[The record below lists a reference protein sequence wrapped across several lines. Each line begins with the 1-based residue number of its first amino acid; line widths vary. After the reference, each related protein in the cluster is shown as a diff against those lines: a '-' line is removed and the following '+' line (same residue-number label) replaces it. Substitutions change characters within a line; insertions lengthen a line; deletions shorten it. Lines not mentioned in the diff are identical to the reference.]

1 MSVAIEKKLSV
12 TKPGVKG
19 NASVKKRTE
28 TSKAGSASAKKR
40 TATAKAGSASAKKR
54 TATSKAGSALPKKRT
69 ATAKAG
75 SASTKKRTATSK
87 AGSASAKK
95 RTATAKAGSASTKKR
110 TATAKRRSA
119 SAKRPSASQSRA
131 KSARTGA
138 SSAQKSARKSTVQ
151 VNPVANARHRRP
163 SAEAES
169 TPSRKRSAKEAGAN
183 DLFLEKRAAARRRS
197 GGEPPKRSNPLFG
210 ALNVCLL
217 IGIGVFIA
225 LGMRQQSA
233 YADFIQM
240 RNVVDQQTFYEGTT
254 VEGVDVS
261 RMTLADAMAYWGERV
276 EPRYAERTVTLDD
289 GAVVTSG
296 QLGYSS
302 DYAAVLSAAW
312 SAGRNGTLEE
322 RYRMASGRRE
332 NPVAYGVTRSD
343 YDRAALEQYVRTLAE
358 QIDRP
363 AMEADI
369 EGFDAQTYE
378 FRFSEARPGKKLDTE
393 ALKRDIATAIAAG
406 GGSASLQIETLQ
418 PTTSTTEVMSRY
430 GLIDYAIT
438 NASSSSRARLNN
450 IKLAMSMLNGTRV
463 APGEE
468 FSFNR
473 AVGQRTVER
482 GFRKA
487 TAYSGGDVT
496 EQVGGGICQVST
508 TLFNAAVKADM
519 EILERHNHSLTV
531 SYVDKGKDATVS
543 WDSQDFRFK
552 NTSDDDIYICC
563 YLTED
568 KRVRFGIFGKLLPN
582 GETITL
588 DAVTTETTKFE
599 TQYQPSP
606 LLAPGETYVLEPGRN
621 GYKAEAYK
629 VRRDAQGNE
638 LSRELLCRSFY
649 KVKDE
654 IIQYG
659 V

>member
-1 MSVAIEKKLSV
+1 MSEAIEKKRTV
-12 TKPGVKG
+12 KP
-19 NASVKKRTE
+19 R
-28 TSKAGSASAKKR
+28 SASAKKR
-40 TATAKAGSASAKKR
+40 TEAKPKAASAKKR
-54 TATSKAGSALPKKRT
+54 TAAAKPKA
-69 ATAKAG
+69 
-75 SASTKKRTATSK
+75 
-87 AGSASAKK
+87 ASAKK
-95 RTATAKAGSASTKKR
+95 RTSATKPKAASAKKRTSATKPKAASAKKSGAPKSRATSARSKSASSKKR
-110 TATAKRRSA
+110 TAGTAKVQGNPVAGARRRRASAGEAEAAPRRRRRSA
-119 SAKRPSASQSRA
+119 
-131 KSARTGA
+131 KSD
-138 SSAQKSARKSTVQ
+138 
-151 VNPVANARHRRP
+151 
-163 SAEAES
+163 
-169 TPSRKRSAKEAGAN
+169 
-183 DLFLEKRAAARRRS
+183 DLFLETRAASRRKS
-197 GGEPPKRSNPLFG
+197 DGEPPRRSSPLLG
-210 ALNVCLL
+210 MVNVCLL
-217 IGIGVFIA
+217 IGIGVLVA
-225 LGMRQQSA
+225 LALRQQTA

-240 RNVVDQQTFYEGTT
+240 RDVVDQQTFYEGTT
-254 VEGVDVS
+254 IEGVDVS

-289 GAVVTSG
+289 GTEVTSG

-332 NPVAYGVTRSD
+332 NPVAYGITRSD
-343 YDRAALEQYVRTLAE
+343 YDRETLDAYVLSVAG

-369 EGFDAQTYE
+369 ESFDVETYE
-378 FRFSEARPGKKLDTE
+378 FRFSEAKAGKKLDTD
-393 ALKRDIATAIAAG
+393 ALKKDIANAIAAG
-406 GGSASLQIETLQ
+406 GGRAALQIETIE
-418 PTTSTTEVMSRY
+418 PAVSTAEVMSRY

-468 FSFNR
+468 FSFNQ
-473 AVGQRTVER
+473 AVGPRTSER

-496 EQVGGGICQVST
+496 EQIGGGICQVST

-543 WDSQDFRFK
+543 WGSQDFRFR

-568 KRVRFGIFGKLLPN
+568 KRVRFGIFGKQLPN

-599 TQYQPSP
+599 TQYMPSP

-638 LSRELLCRSFY
+638 LSRELLCKSFY